1 MRYFYLISSLPEL
14 KLSNNS
20 LTQLQLEELM
30 ETIMRNATAMDNQV
44 LKCLLYPNDNQNLLF
59 ILFRE
64 YHDFEIGAFSKP
76 SVLSAELLKNY
87 RMEQG
92 SLPDYMIY
100 YLNDLSGSYA
110 SLSLRRME
118 TELNR
123 YFFEHVAQKESIFLN
138 TYFTWQ
144 FELKKTIAD
153 INHKAFD
160 YLPISSNSS
169 QGDFGVTKA
178 LHGVAT
184 KEEVTNEITPLVG
197 VNDLEGIETKI
208 NQYYWEFA
216 DSWPEPFSSEQ
227 LFAYMVKLQRL
238 YQWIGFSTKGE
249 AAKSKFEE
257 LVQGLKETEIS
268 PKMPVI

>member
-1 MRYFYLISSLPEL
+1 MSYFYLISSLPEL
-14 KLSNNS
+14 KLSNTS

-30 ETIMRNATAMDNQV
+30 ETIMRNATVADKQV
-44 LKCLLYPNDNQNLLF
+44 LNCLLYPNDNQNLLF

-64 YHDFEIGAFSKP
+64 YHDFEIGSFGKP
-76 SVLSAELLKNY
+76 SVLSAELLINY

-118 TELNR
+118 HELNR
-123 YFFEHVAQKESIFLN
+123 YFYEHVVQKESTFLN

-160 YLPISSNSS
+160 YLPISNHSS
-169 QGDFGVTKA
+169 QTDYAAVKT
-178 LHGVAT
+178 LHGFAT
-184 KEEVTNEITPLVG
+184 KEEVTNEITPLVEA
-197 VNDLEGIETKI
+197 NDLEGIETKI

-216 DSWPEPFSSEQ
+216 DSWQEPFSSEQ
-227 LFAYMVKLQRL
+227 LFGYMVKLLRL

-268 PKMPVI
+268 SKMPVI

>member
-1 MRYFYLISSLPEL
+1 MSYFYLISSLPEL
-14 KLSNNS
+14 KLSDTS
-20 LTQLQLEELM
+20 LTPLQLEELL
-30 ETIMRNATAMDNQV
+30 ETVMRNAAVVDKQV
-44 LKCLLYPNDNQNLLF
+44 LNCLLYPNDNQNLLF

-64 YHDFEIGAFSKP
+64 YHDFEIGAYSQP
-76 SVLSAELLKNY
+76 SVLSDELLNNY

-92 SLPDYMIY
+92 SLPDYMIH
-100 YLNDLSGSYA
+100 YLNDLSGSYS

-118 TELNR
+118 YELNK
-123 YFFEHVAQKESIFLN
+123 YFHEHVAKLESRFLN

-160 YLPISSNSS
+160 YLPISNTST
-169 QGDFGVTKA
+169 QTDYTTLKT
-178 LHGVAT
+178 LHGLAT
-184 KEEVTNEITPLVG
+184 KEEITNEITPLVE

-216 DSWPEPFSSEQ
+216 DSWQEPFSSEQ
-227 LFAYMVKLQRL
+227 LFGYVVKLLRL
-238 YQWIGFSTKGE
+238 YQWKGFSTKGE
-249 AAKSKFEE
+249 AARIKFEE
-257 LVQGLKETEIS
+257 LVQGLKETELS